1 MERNRMNIDSR
12 TAHCGNEHAEP
23 IGERID
29 AAVQSTL
36 AGLTGGISPASLAG
50 AYSDWLI
57 HFALAPGKTLEIAQI
72 GWRQWMR
79 LADFA
84 LHARDRDC
92 PACIEP
98 LPQDKRF
105 RADAWKQFPYNVAA
119 QAFLLGQQ
127 WWHRATKDIP
137 GVSAHHADMVTFG
150 TRQALDMVA
159 PSNFIATNPE
169 VIEAIRNEGG
179 FNLIRGA
186 IHAQQ
191 DIARHFLGQAP
202 VGTDAFP
209 VGRKVAVTPG
219 KVVLRNELM
228 ELIQYSPATKT
239 VHPEPV
245 LIVPAWIMKYYIL
258 DLQPHNSLV
267 KFLVDRGHTVFMI
280 SWKNPVAADSHFG
293 MDDYLRLGPLAALDA
308 IDTIVP
314 AKGRRGVHGA
324 GYCLGGTLLAI
335 AAAKLAREHSRQL
348 ASMTLLA
355 AQVDFSEPGE
365 LSLFID
371 EGQISFLEHLM
382 REKGVLDAAQMA
394 GTFRLLR
401 SNDLVWSYRITNYLL
416 GKREPP
422 SDLMSWNADGT
433 RLPYRMHSE
442 YLRSLFLRNE
452 LASGRYRVEGRP
464 VALSDIRV
472 PVFAVGTLFD
482 HVAPWRSVYKI
493 HMLTETDVTFA
504 LATAGHNVGIV
515 ADTADKSRHF
525 QIRTRPKGAPYM
537 DADSWRDVADA
548 RDGSWWLAW
557 QEWLSGHSGRRV
569 KPPPVG
575 CADAGLA
582 PLCQAP
588 GEYVHA
594 N

>member
-1 MERNRMNIDSR
+1 MERHLMSLEVS
-12 TAHCGNEHAEP
+12 AKHCRHEAADT
-23 IGERID
+23 IGDRID
-29 AAVQSTL
+29 AAAQS
-36 AGLTGGISPASLAG
+36 AVASLTGGISPASLAG
-50 AYSDWLI
+50 AYGDWAI
-57 HFALAPGKTLEIAQI
+57 HAASAPGKCLELAEI
-72 GWRQWMR
+72 GWRQWIR
-79 LADFA
+79 LSEFA
-84 LHARDRDC
+84 LHARDRQC
-92 PACIEP
+92 PLCIEP

-105 RADAWKQFPYNVAA
+105 RAEAWKQFPYNVAA

-150 TRQALDMVA
+150 ARQLLDMAA

-169 VIEAIRNEGG
+169 VIEAIKKEGG
-179 FNLIRGA
+179 FNLLRGA
-186 IHAQQ
+186 IYAQQ
-191 DIARHFLGQAP
+191 DAARHLLGQPP

-209 VGRKVAVTPG
+209 VGKKVALTPG

-228 ELIQYSPATKT
+228 ELIQYSPAAKT
-239 VHPEPV
+239 VYPEPV

-280 SWKNPVAADSHFG
+280 SWKNPEAADSHFG
-293 MDDYLRLGPLAALDA
+293 MDDYLNLGPLAALDA
-308 IDTIVP
+308 IAAIVP
-314 AKGRRGVHGA
+314 RKAVHGA

-335 AAAKLAREHSRQL
+335 AAAKLARERKKRL

-371 EGQISFLEHLM
+371 EGQISYLEHLM
-382 REKGVLDAAQMA
+382 RDKGVLDAAHMA
-394 GTFRLLR
+394 GAFRLLR
-401 SNDLVWSYRITNYLL
+401 SNDLVWSYRVRNYLL

-452 LASGRYRVEGRP
+452 LATGRYCVDGKP

-504 LATAGHNVGIV
+504 LTTAGHNVGIV
-515 ADTADKSRHF
+515 ADPADKSRHY
-525 QIRTRPKGAPYM
+525 QIRTQPHRAPYV
-537 DADSWRDVADA
+537 DAESWRTKAEEKE
-548 RDGSWWLAW
+548 GSWWFAW
-557 QEWLSGHSGRRV
+557 QAWLASHSGRRTRAPALGSV
-569 KPPPVG
+569 AANLP
-575 CADAGLA
+575 
-582 PLCQAP
+582 PLCDAP
-588 GEYVHA
+588 GVYVRAH
-594 N
+594 

>member
-1 MERNRMNIDSR
+1 MKADVPRNSCRHQ
-12 TAHCGNEHAEP
+12 TVET

-29 AAVQSTL
+29 AAAQSAAAT
-36 AGLTGGISPASLAG
+36 LTGGISTASLAS
-50 AYSDWLI
+50 AYADWAV
-57 HFALAPGKTLEIAQI
+57 HAASAPGKGLQLAEI

-79 LADFA
+79 LAEFS
-84 LHARDRDC
+84 LHARDREC
-92 PACIEP
+92 PVCIEP

-105 RADAWKQFPYNVAA
+105 RAEAWKQFPYNVTA
-119 QAFLLGQQ
+119 QAFLLGQH

-150 TRQALDMVA
+150 ARQLLDTVA

-169 VIEAIRNEGG
+169 VVEAIKQEGG
-179 FNLIRGA
+179 FNLVRGA
-186 IHAQQ
+186 IHALQ
-191 DIARHFLGQAP
+191 DLARQLLGQPP
-202 VGTDAFP
+202 VGTDAYP
-209 VGRKVAVTPG
+209 VGKKVALTPG

-228 ELIQYSPATKT
+228 ELIQYSPATKA
-239 VHPEPV
+239 VYPEPV

-280 SWKNPVAADSHFG
+280 SWKNPVAADRHFG
-293 MDDYLRLGPLAALDA
+293 LDDYLNLGPLAALEA
-308 IDTIVP
+308 IETITSR
-314 AKGRRGVHGA
+314 KGKGVHGA

-335 AAAKLAREHSRQL
+335 AAAKLARERSKRL

-382 REKGVLDAAQMA
+382 RDKGVLDAAHMA
-394 GTFRLLR
+394 GAFRLLR
-401 SNDLVWSYRITNYLL
+401 SNDLVWSYRVTNYLL

-452 LASGRYRVEGRP
+452 LASGRYCVDGRP
-464 VALSDIRV
+464 VALSDIRT
-472 PVFAVGTLFD
+472 PVFAVGTVFD

-493 HMLTETDVTFA
+493 HMLTETDVTFV
-504 LATAGHNVGIV
+504 LTTAGHNVGIV
-515 ADTADKSRHF
+515 ADPAAQSRHY
-525 QIRTRPKGAPYM
+525 QIGTHSHRAPYV
-537 DADSWRDVADA
+537 DAESWRASADE
-548 RDGSWWLAW
+548 RQGSWWFAW
-557 QEWLSGHSGRRV
+557 QAWLADRSGRRAA
-569 KPPPVG
+569 PPAMGSAV
-575 CADAGLA
+575 AEFA
-582 PLCQAP
+582 PLCEAP
-588 GEYVHA
+588 GDYVHA
-594 N
+594 T